1 MITIVVS
8 VFIIAVVLGLIFFVV
23 SKVKNSVNRNKGEK
37 SRATL
42 MKEASKRLNQ
52 NPKDIQ
58 GLMIMGNI
66 HYQEKDWEKAYSV
79 YSMLIDRIKM
89 IDASKQ
95 ADVAIKY
102 GISALKTNRV
112 PEAKKGLLLAETME
126 PRKFD
131 VNYTLG
137 YIYYGEK
144 DYERALPYLK
154 KSLIA
159 QPDNFLATKYA
170 GYTLQKLHKYNQA
183 LPALKKALD
192 VKPEDKEVLFAMG
205 ECFYEGG
212 ATDKCLRI
220 LNHLRVDPIFGPQAA
235 LYTGMIRAKANQLER
250 AIEDFQIGLKH
261 KDIPIDIANELK
273 YRLAKVYIKNQEIGK
288 ALQLL
293 KDIQLSNP
301 TYKDVASLIMRYQ
314 ELNQNKNLQSYLMSG
329 QSEFV
334 GLCRKIVARFYPR
347 ARVKIVD
354 ITVLAS
360 HTDIVANI
368 DAARFSD
375 TVIFR
380 FFRSQSTVGE
390 LLLRDFHGRLKETK
404 GGSGVCMS
412 AGTFTEEALRYAEGR
427 PIDLYDKTK
436 LSSVLN
442 SLK

>member
-1 MITIVVS
+1 MITVVIS
-8 VFIIAVVLGLIFFVV
+8 VFIIAVILGVVFLFVT
-23 SKVKNSVNRNKGEK
+23 KFKRPMKKNTGEK
-37 SRATL
+37 SRAIL

-66 HYQEKDWEKAYSV
+66 HYQEKDWEKTYSIF
-79 YSMLIDRIKM
+79 SMLIDRIKL

-131 VNYTLG
+131 VNYSLG

-192 VKPEDKEVLFAMG
+192 VKPDDKEVLFAMG

-212 ATDKCLRI
+212 ATDKSLKV
-220 LNHLRVDPIFGPQAA
+220 LSHLRVDPVFGPQAS
-235 LYTGMIRAKANQLER
+235 LYTGLMRMKANQLER
-250 AIEDFQIGLKH
+250 AIEDFKIGLKH
-261 KDIPIDIANELK
+261 KDIAVEISNELK
-273 YRLAKVYIKNQEIGK
+273 YRLAKTYIKNQEIGK
-288 ALQLL
+288 ALELL
-293 KDIQLSNP
+293 KDIQVVNP

-354 ITVLAS
+354 ISVLTS

-380 FFRSQSTVGE
+380 FFRSQSTIGE

-412 AGTFTEEALRYAEGR
+412 AGVFTEEALRYAEGR